1 MAARTVLL
9 ALAAT
14 LVIASCADSADT
26 SVPGTGPATTEPVTT
41 SPVTTSPVTTSP
53 ATTLP
58 PPLTTT
64 TLAPTTTTLPAT
76 TTAPPTTT
84 TTLPAAPVHSG
95 PTIPAALSRS
105 AVPWG
110 DVGPGWH
117 LVLYDSSRFDG
128 AVVEEGPTLLYAAD
142 PEGTLY
148 ELAAWDG
155 HPRPWAIL
163 DWRPDGTEA
172 LIRIGGDPSGPDR
185 IARIE
190 LTTGT
195 SEALHDITP
204 AEADTFGRLAGYTRP
219 TGANHVVFR
228 STGATESLERRNP
241 DGVLLAT
248 LWAQPAAPG
257 PDAPTWLYGFDG
269 TTAVIGHAA
278 GMALV
283 ANDGT
288 PIRDLWVPQGRI
300 CTPVRW
306 WTATQ
311 LLASCRGL
319 GPAFPHDFYHQLWL
333 LTVDGTAGTLLEVI
347 PAGPIPVVDFGH
359 SDAWATPAGV
369 RIQWWGDCGAAAIR
383 RLAADGSAVPMA
395 AGFLAQGYEMVDV
408 SADRIA
414 IMGWD
419 GCGGEGGELLTTDL
433 DLGDAR
439 VQIPRLAGVLGVVD
453 VAGLAEVH
461 P

>member
-128 AVVEEGPTLLYAAD
+128 AVVEEGPTLLYVAD
-142 PEGTLY
+142 PDGTLY
-148 ELAAWDG
+148 EIAAWDG
-155 HPRPWAIL
+155 FPKPWTIL

-172 LIRIGGDPSGPDR
+172 LVRLGGGPAGPDR
-185 IARIE
+185 IERIE

-195 SEALHDITP
+195 ADTLHEITP
-204 AEADTFGRLAGYTRP
+204 AEAGTFSRLAGYTRP

-228 STGATESLERRNP
+228 NDGTTERVERRNP
-241 DGVLLAT
+241 DGVLLAM
-248 LWAQPAAPG
+248 LWEQPAVAG

-269 TTAVIGHAA
+269 TTAVIGHEA

-288 PIRDLWVPQGRI
+288 PIRDLWVPMGRI

-306 WTATQ
+306 WTATR

-319 GPAFPHDFYHQLWL
+319 GPAFPHDYYHQLWL
-333 LTVDGTAGTLLEVI
+333 LEIDGTAGTPLDSI
-347 PAGPIPVVDFGH
+347 PAAEIPVVDFGH
-359 SDAWATPAGV
+359 VDAWATTAGV
-369 RIQWWGDCGAAAIR
+369 RLQWRGDCGAAAVR
-383 RLAADGSAVPMA
+383 SLAADGSAVAMA
-395 AGFLAQGYEMVDV
+395 ASFVAQGYEMVEV
-408 SADRIA
+408 ADGRLTIL
-414 IMGWD
+414 GWAD
-419 GCGGEGGELLTTDL
+419 CGGDGGELLSTDV
-433 DLGDAR
+433 DLGDT
-439 VQIPRLAGVLGVVD
+439 VVLIPRLAGVPGVVD
-453 VAGLAEVH
+453 AAGLAEVY